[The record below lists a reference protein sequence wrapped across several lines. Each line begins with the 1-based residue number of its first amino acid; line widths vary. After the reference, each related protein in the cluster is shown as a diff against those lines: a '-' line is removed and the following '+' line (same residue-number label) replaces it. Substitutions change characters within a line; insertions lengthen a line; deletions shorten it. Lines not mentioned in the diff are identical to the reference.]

1 MIFFHWLKQT
11 DICFHEFF
19 FNTGWSMNE
28 KGKEER
34 GWPYGSN
41 AYACAS
47 AVFHIGGVKKSGFKK
62 RKENFTKLWMG
73 TEFYFTMLKRSFRL
87 WSKKWDPASGENSKG
102 VGK

>member
-1 MIFFHWLKQT
+1 
-11 DICFHEFF
+11 
-19 FNTGWSMNE
+19 MNE

-41 AYACAS
+41 VYACAS

-73 TEFYFTMLKRSFRL
+73 TEFYITILKRSFWL

-102 VGK
+102 VCNIEI